1 MPIHPQGGGPPIG
14 PEEGEKGRPR
24 PALLFPRSVSVTVGA
39 RSPTRCGSR
48 WMVDGQP
55 PAVRGSSSRPEP
67 KPDRPTTRVPG
78 VHSRR
83 VLHPDLRLDPTP
95 NLDVVGPVA
104 GCRQPPEHSGPR
116 FGHLGV
122 SNGPPSPID
131 IRAVCS
137 GRNDQA
143 DGNHHS
149 QHQTQE
155 RPGDALEP
163 STSCLLCHAFPF
175 LPLPSWTPVRF
186 TGREPAWEVRARRAS
201 DGDDMESM
209 LDPLSRQ
216 TPLPPASP
224 VWASPAN
231 EASDLDRGAVN
242 SPKGLSVGG
251 HWYWLGQKGEFC

>member
-1 MPIHPQGGGPPIG
+1 
-14 PEEGEKGRPR
+14 
-24 PALLFPRSVSVTVGA
+24 
-39 RSPTRCGSR
+39 
-48 WMVDGQP
+48 MVNGQP
-55 PAVRGSSSRPEP
+55 PAVRGGSSRPEP
-67 KPDRPTTRVPG
+67 KPDRPTPRVPG

-122 SNGPPSPID
+122 SDGPPSPID

-155 RPGDALEP
+155 RSGDALEP

-175 LPLPSWTPVRF
+175 LPLPSRAPVASR
-186 TGREPAWEVRARRAS
+186 GGNRPWEVRVRRATTAMGTKWRACS
-201 DGDDMESM
+201 TRS
-209 LDPLSRQ
+209 PARP
-216 TPLPPASP
+216 PLPPASP

-231 EASDLDRGAVN
+231 EASDLDRGGSIAQRDYPSEAIGTGWVIRTN
-242 SPKGLSVGG
+242 SAETGPKAIRRRRSLEGPSGRSGYRPGCLPTGSRRRPTSR
-251 HWYWLGQKGEFC
+251 